1 MTNPLHGHI
10 VLIDGATA
18 ATLAQVLPVLLLT
31 LTVEMRRTQIHR
43 RMPRLRLGALF
54 LAFAVVETL
63 LVLSIDGEIYP
74 FQWFDL
80 ASALAIFGLL
90 SMLFVLSLTDVSP
103 LRANRDGEGDTISRL
118 ERLGRLRD
126 TGVITADEFTREKG
140 RILGESAS

>member
-1 MTNPLHGHI
+1 

-43 RMPRLRLGALF
+43 RMPRLRLGAF
-54 LAFAVVETL
+54 FVAFGVVETL

-90 SMLFVLSLTDVSP
+90 SILFALSLTDVRP
-103 LRANRDGEGDTISRL
+103 LRGNRDGDDDTISRL

-126 TGVITADEFTREKG
+126 AGVLDDDEFTRQKG
-140 RILGESAS
+140 RILGDP